1 MVSTWEGITACV
13 NHVVFNCHI
22 FFFNISNS
30 ESFIVRG
37 RLTLGAKED
46 RTAVMSVA
54 GAGSLRDG
62 CLGVLLPGDPWSKFM
77 GNSGSNGSN
86 SKGYHGQS
94 SGNGNDGN
102 GWWEEKK
109 TSNGNGWWEDK
120 SSKSDWWSGS
130 GLRRLLKR
138 HKSLW
143 RQQVPC

>member
-1 MVSTWEGITACV
+1 MCY
-13 NHVVFNCHI
+13 
-22 FFFNISNS
+22 
-30 ESFIVRG
+30 VRG
-37 RLTLGAKED
+37 HLTLGAKED
-46 RTAVMSVA
+46 RTANVA
-54 GAGSLRDG
+54 EAAV
-62 CLGVLLPGDPWSKFM
+62 CMTTVLPPGDPWSKFM
-77 GNSGSNGSN
+77 GNSGGSN

-94 SGNGNDGN
+94 GNGN